1 MKLIQK
7 NENQITFQAEVE
19 ESLANVIRRYVYQ
32 IPVLAVDEVEMIMN
46 DSPLYDETLAHRIG
60 LLPLVTGK
68 SVNFNSK
75 GELKLHSKK
84 EGMVYS
90 GELTGDVKLVYDN
103 MPLTILDEGQE
114 LKLVATIKAGRG
126 SEHSKFV
133 AGLMFYRNIVE
144 IKIDKD
150 CPIEAAEVCSNHS
163 LVLKDGK
170 VVVAN
175 SDTCDICDACTEECK
190 KKGKDSIKIT
200 PTKDLMIT
208 IESFGPMN
216 YEDIFNKSID
226 VLKKDLAEI
235 SKVLK

>member
-114 LKLVATIKAGRG
+114 LKLVATIKAGR
-126 SEHSKFV
+126 
-133 AGLMFYRNIVE
+133 
-144 IKIDKD
+144 
-150 CPIEAAEVCSNHS
+150 
-163 LVLKDGK
+163 

-190 KKGKDSIKIT
+190 KKGKDSIKII

-226 VLKKDLAEI
+226 ALKKDLAEI